1 MGSCQRQVAF
11 FSGFQKMNKKQK
23 VPKGRKGVSP
33 QEALKDQFA
42 MKLLGLQ
49 TQSSNVADNPYT
61 DMYPPT
67 AGPSPMLEPQSYV
80 PWGGPAVWQPGPSET
95 DYAVDTHKTH
105 PPKQPSPEALENA
118 CKFVSQQ
125 IDVIMEAKSAGMS
138 M

>member
-1 MGSCQRQVAF
+1 
-11 FSGFQKMNKKQK
+11 MNKKQK
-23 VPKGRKGVSP
+23 VAKGRKGVSP
-33 QEALKDQFA
+33 QEAPQNLFA

-49 TQSSNVADNPYT
+49 SSSVPENPYT
-61 DMYPPT
+61 DVYPP
-67 AGPSPMLEPQSYV
+67 AGPGPMLEPQSYA
-80 PWGGPAVWQPGPSET
+80 PWGGPAVWQPDPSDTE
-95 DYAVDTHKTH
+95 YAVDTHKPH